1 MMSSEFTR
9 SAYYFFTE
17 IQYYSDHGYV
27 FEQTTIDS
35 KVELSTFYD
44 QTGITYLLSGD
55 KGEDIYFE
63 SFWAFETSGVQKV
76 FNRRYKK
83 IQDILP
89 ELGGFTNAIRIICV
103 FIMMNYY
110 EYK

>member
-63 SFWAFETSGVQKV
+63 SFWAFETSGSNSNSTFWDPKNITS
-76 FNRRYKK
+76 FSTIN
-83 IQDILP
+83 
-89 ELGGFTNAIRIICV
+89 
-103 FIMMNYY
+103 
-110 EYK
+110 